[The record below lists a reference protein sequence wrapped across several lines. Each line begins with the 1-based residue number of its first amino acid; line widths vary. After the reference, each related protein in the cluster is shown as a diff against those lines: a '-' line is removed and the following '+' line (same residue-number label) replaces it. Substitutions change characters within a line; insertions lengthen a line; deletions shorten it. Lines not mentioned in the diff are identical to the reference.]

1 MFLIPRTIYSE
12 GFRCK
17 RCDNDN
23 CLRKNFG
30 KELNPWFPNSQKITK
45 NTPSK
50 KNTPKIVSYF
60 WVDTTCA
67 NTISVS
73 VSIVSLYQIYQTI
86 SFAIESFSFLFS
98 LRVHAASFLIKSFSE
113 KSWIPIRR
121 VTLFSLLLVRRKTT
135 CPWLWSSTATP

>member
-12 GFRCK
+12 GFRSK
-17 RCDNDN
+17 RYDNDN

-30 KELNPWFPNSQKITK
+30 KELNPWFHNSQKITK

-50 KNTPKIVSYF
+50 IIPQKYF

-73 VSIVSLYQIYQTI
+73 VSIVSLYQIYQTS